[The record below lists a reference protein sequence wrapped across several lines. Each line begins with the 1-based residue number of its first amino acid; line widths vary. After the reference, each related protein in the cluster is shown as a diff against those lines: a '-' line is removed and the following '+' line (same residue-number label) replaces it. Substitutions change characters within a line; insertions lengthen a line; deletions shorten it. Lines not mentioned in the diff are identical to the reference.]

1 MRPERP
7 QLKRSVSLASQPGM
21 APGCDIR
28 RRLLAEIGRAPYNEV
43 MGRNRLDQ
51 IFRLSVAERVQL
63 AEDLWDS
70 VASSPEKIATTDAQR
85 KELDRRLQ
93 AHEKDPLTALPGEKV
108 ISRVNNSRG
117 ASVFF
122 FVS

>member
-1 MRPERP
+1 M
-7 QLKRSVSLASQPGM
+7 SSLASQPEWRPEATFGDD
-21 APGCDIR
+21 CFR

-85 KELDRRLQ
+85 KELDRRLK
-93 AHEKDPLTALPGEKV
+93 AHAKDPSAALPWDEVRRRLKK
-108 ISRVNNSRG
+108 SR
-117 ASVFF
+117 
-122 FVS
+122 

>member
-85 KELDRRLQ
+85 KELDRRLK
-93 AHEKDPLTALPGEKV
+93 AHAKDPSAALPWDEVRRRLKK
-108 ISRVNNSRG
+108 SR
-117 ASVFF
+117 
-122 FVS
+122 

>member
-1 MRPERP
+1 M
-7 QLKRSVSLASQPGM
+7 ASG
-21 APGCDIR
+21 GDIR

-85 KELDRRLQ
+85 KELDRRLK
-93 AHEKDPLTALPGEKV
+93 AHAKDPSAALPWDEVRRRLKK
-108 ISRVNNSRG
+108 SR
-117 ASVFF
+117 
-122 FVS
+122 